1 MKKLLLSIVILCS
14 AQFASAE
21 IVEVYRW
28 KAFPGQGA
36 ELLAAAQEAASI
48 HKAMGASVQINQ
60 LDIGST
66 QNMDY
71 VLRYDDLSSW
81 GRLKDMN
88 ATSADWTAFFTRF
101 AEDPPGELVE
111 SIFATNTDAATM
123 ADDFTD
129 VSAFSVFVWD
139 PVPGGSVALTE
150 GFSAAK
156 LIHENLGARVET
168 YIESFGGTDKMHY
181 VMLFDS
187 WTHMAEV
194 TEALSTD
201 EAWLAFNAA
210 TLGATDPT
218 AILVQSFAGSVL
230 ANF

>member
-1 MKKLLLSIVILCS
+1 MKKLLLLIVILCN

-28 KAFPGQGA
+28 KAFPGKAA

-48 HKAMGASVQINQ
+48 HTAMGASVQINQ
-60 LDIGST
+60 LDIGTT

-71 VLRYDDLSSW
+71 VLRYNDLSSW
-81 GRLKDMN
+81 GRVKDTN
-88 ATSADWTAFFTRF
+88 ATSVDYAEFITLF
-101 AEDPPGELVE
+101 AENPPGELVE
-111 SIFATNTDAATM
+111 SIFATNTDNTTM
-123 ADDFTD
+123 ANDFSD
-129 VSAFSVFVWD
+129 VSAFSVFIWD

-150 GFSAAK
+150 GFAAAK
-156 LIHENLGARVET
+156 VIHESLGARVET
-168 YIESFGGTDKMHY
+168 YIETYGGTDKMHY

-194 TEALSTD
+194 TTAMNTD
-201 EAWLAFNAA
+201 ETWLAFNAA
-210 TLGATDPT
+210 SLGATDPT
-218 AILVQSFAGSVL
+218 ALLVQSFAGSVL